1 MKGELS
7 ESDNQ
12 VLVSLEEGSRLP
24 SITDRRAI
32 LSCRIEWK
40 FLDAFHGWLMDMCR
54 TCSCWLSTDNARSTG
69 KSLLLAWWIEQN
81 GKEREVKESSNGGV
95 GSVYRHGKSR
105 PLPTQCLIL
114 TRTPTP
120 HQPIGDPAA
129 WQPAQTNQSCALQF
143 CHVGWHSQSK
153 CDMINKGYRLIT
165 FECVIY
171 ALINGFMTTERFDV

>member
-95 GSVYRHGKSR
+95 GSW
-105 PLPTQCLIL
+105 QCVQ
-114 TRTPTP
+114 TRLVTPTSDTVP
-120 HQPIGDPAA
+120 YPYKNPYTASTNRRSGCLATSTNQPILCFTVLSRGVT
-129 WQPAQTNQSCALQF
+129 QPIKM
-143 CHVGWHSQSK
+143 WH
-153 CDMINKGYRLIT
+153 D
-165 FECVIY
+165 
-171 ALINGFMTTERFDV
+171 